1 MATLLFFGTNVGRSF
16 ATLIYNDNSVTSY
29 NQNSFIDHERIRW
42 RTTENCTLILKLQ
55 HFLRLSEI
63 LGMLQIFAWN
73 FSAWFLY
80 NPLRF
85 FLHRLG
91 FKWTEMNCTLR
102 ILFFLSCFRIPW
114 QHLPE
119 KVGSVVHNAVII
131 VIINKGCVIQALL
144 VKIVQ
149 ESCNK

>member
-1 MATLLFFGTNVGRSF
+1 
-16 ATLIYNDNSVTSY
+16 
-29 NQNSFIDHERIRW
+29 
-42 RTTENCTLILKLQ
+42 
-55 HFLRLSEI
+55 
-63 LGMLQIFAWN
+63 
-73 FSAWFLY
+73 
-80 NPLRF
+80 
-85 FLHRLG
+85 
-91 FKWTEMNCTLR
+91 MNCTLR